1 MDLVYLTPELNEE
14 VGREAAA
21 YIAFFSLDHLSS
33 AELANLCQDSPP
45 PPLLSL
51 AQRGVRVGFSRVDE
65 GSYVCKPDLPAAAA
79 ATLQPRLPRLSHSGR
94 LVRSL
99 FARLLLLRAGSSFMD
114 AHDSG
119 GGRH

>member
-14 VGREAAA
+14 VEREATA
-21 YIAFFSLDHLSS
+21 YIAFSSLDHLSS

-51 AQRGVRVGFSRVDE
+51 AQRGVRVGFSRVNV
-65 GSYVCKPDLPAAAA
+65 GSYVCKPDLPAA
-79 ATLQPRLPRLSHSGR
+79 ATLQPRLPRLSHSGC

-99 FARLLLLRAGSSFMD
+99 FARL
-114 AHDSG
+114 
-119 GGRH
+119 